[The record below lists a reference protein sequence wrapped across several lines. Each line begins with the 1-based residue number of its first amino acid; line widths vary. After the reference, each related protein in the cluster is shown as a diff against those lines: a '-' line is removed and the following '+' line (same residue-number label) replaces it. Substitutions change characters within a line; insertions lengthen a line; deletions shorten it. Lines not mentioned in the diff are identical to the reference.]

1 MKVRQSRHYALATAA
16 ISLAV
21 AACTPPGGVSQ
32 APAPPPERRTVTGV
46 GGPQGNVEISVEQG
60 VIATDLLAPVDE
72 AWTALV
78 EVYQELELELGKIDP
93 NTYTLGNPALVASRR
108 LVGLRLSRLFRC
120 GDTMTGPVA
129 DGSRVT
135 VNIETRLEA
144 SEGGSRALSMVE
156 ASAVP
161 FDGSGANRQCTT
173 TGRLETEI
181 HQALLKKLT
190 S

>member
-1 MKVRQSRHYALATAA
+1 MKIRRSQRYALATTA
-16 ISLAV
+16 ISLALT
-21 AACTPPGGVSQ
+21 ACTPPGGGTQ

-46 GGPQGNVEISVEQG
+46 GGPQGNVDISVERG

-72 AWTALV
+72 AWPALV
-78 EVYQELELELGKIDP
+78 EVYQELELELAKIDP
-93 NTYTLGNPALVASRR
+93 NTHTLGNPALAATRR
-108 LVGLRLSRLFRC
+108 LAGLRLSRLFRC

-129 DGSRVT
+129 DESRVT
-135 VNIETRLEA
+135 VSIETRLEA
-144 SEGGSRALSMVE
+144 SEGGSTAFSMIE